1 MSLLSD
7 PGNMTESY
15 APPGFAS
22 TRSRAQR
29 LRMVRRL
36 VLYGTLVYLLLGVGE
51 LLLLGERSGLS
62 LTVRVAVAP
71 LLLLIWWG
79 LGVIERTDTQAMLV
93 CLALL
98 LVSSGQS
105 LTIAADPASAERA
118 LAGFVLIVILSGPLW
133 LTPRHFLWG
142 AIACLAPP
150 AFTLYW
156 IGAGLDV
163 WAPYATFIV
172 AALLTAF
179 VLWRERTRAASRSMA
194 LRAELER
201 RAVSDA
207 LTGVLNRAGW
217 DRSAPDALRLSAI
230 RNAPAS
236 LIYFDLDH
244 FKSVNDEHG
253 HAVGD
258 AVIERVADLIREQV
272 RQGDLVARL
281 GGEEFVALLPG
292 AGLDAALR
300 VAERVRRACATSSEP
315 VSRTIS
321 AGVAQWHLD
330 ETLKELMARADAA
343 MLRAKQFGRN
353 RVEVCPFEVRG

>member
-1 MSLLSD
+1 MI
-7 PGNMTESY
+7 
-15 APPGFAS
+15 
-22 TRSRAQR
+22 
-29 LRMVRRL
+29 RRL

-51 LLLLGERSGLS
+51 LLLLGDRSGLS
-62 LTVRVAVAP
+62 LTIRVAVAP
-71 LLLLIWWG
+71 LLLMIWWG
-79 LGVIERTDTQAMLV
+79 LGVAQRIDTQALLV
-93 CLALL
+93 CLVLL

-133 LTPRHFLWG
+133 LNSRHFLWG

-150 AFTLYW
+150 LFTLFW
-156 IGAGLDV
+156 IDAGVDV
-163 WAPYATFIV
+163 WVPYGTFSV

-179 VLWRERTRAASRSMA
+179 VLWRERMRAAQRSMA
-194 LRAELER
+194 LRSELER

-230 RNAPAS
+230 RNVPAS

-300 VAERVRRACATSSEP
+300 VAERVRRACASSSDR

-321 AGVAQWHLD
+321 AGVAQWHID

-353 RVEVCPFEVRG
+353 RVEVCAFEVRG

>member
-1 MSLLSD
+1 MIEQS
-7 PGNMTESY
+7 
-15 APPGFAS
+15 A
-22 TRSRAQR
+22 RSHARRVA
-29 LRMVRRL
+29 MIRRL

-51 LLLLGERSGLS
+51 LMLLGEGSGMS
-62 LTVRVAVAP
+62 LAVRVALAP

-79 LGVIERTDTQAMLV
+79 LGVARGVSVQALLV
-93 CLALL
+93 CTVLF

-105 LTIAADPASAERA
+105 LTIATDASSAERA

-133 LTPRHFLWG
+133 PSGRHFVWG
-142 AIACLAPP
+142 AAACLAPP
-150 AFTLYW
+150 VAALTW
-156 IGAGLDV
+156 IGAGLALWV
-163 WAPYATFIV
+163 SYVTFFL

-179 VLWRERTRAASRSMA
+179 VLWRERMRAAGRSAA
-194 LRAELER
+194 LRLELER

-217 DRSAPDALRLSAI
+217 DRNAPDALRLSAI

-236 LIYFDLDH
+236 LIYFDLDR
-244 FKSVNDEHG
+244 FKSVNDQHG

-258 AVIERVADLIREQV
+258 AVIERVAGLIRDQV

-300 VAERVRRACATSSEP
+300 VAERVRRECESSKDA

-321 AGVAQWHLD
+321 AGVAQWHPD
-330 ETLKELMARADAA
+330 ESLKDLMARADAA
-343 MLRAKQFGRN
+343 MLRAKQYGRN
-353 RVEVCPFEVRG
+353 RVEVCAFEVPG

>member
-1 MSLLSD
+1 MSDRPSGEGMGD
-7 PGNMTESY
+7 ETGKPQGRRIAMI
-15 APPGFAS
+15 
-22 TRSRAQR
+22 
-29 LRMVRRL
+29 RRL

-51 LLLLGERSGLS
+51 LMLLGEGSGMPLA
-62 LTVRVAVAP
+62 VRVALAP
-71 LLLLIWWG
+71 VLLLLWWS
-79 LGVIERTDTQAMLV
+79 LGITRSADGQAFLV
-93 CLALL
+93 CLVLL

-105 LTIAADPASAERA
+105 LTVAADPASAERA
-118 LAGFVLIVILSGPLW
+118 LAGFVLIVLLSGPLW
-133 LTPRHFLWG
+133 STPRHFTWG
-142 AIACLAPP
+142 ALACMAPA
-150 AFTLYW
+150 AFTLAW
-156 IGAGLDV
+156 IDASRTLWV
-163 WAPYATFIV
+163 TYAIFAL

-179 VLWRERTRAASRSMA
+179 VLWRERMQAAGRSSA
-194 LRAELER
+194 LRSELER

-217 DRSAPDALRLSAI
+217 DGNAPDALRLSAI

-236 LIYFDLDH
+236 LIYFDLDR

-258 AVIERVADLIREQV
+258 SVIGRVADLIREQV

-300 VAERVRRACATSSEP
+300 VAERVRRECENSTDA

-321 AGVAQWHLD
+321 AGVAQWHPD
-330 ETLKELMARADAA
+330 ESLKELMARADAA

-353 RVEVCPFEVRG
+353 RVEVCSFEVRG